1 MFLADLCIKRPVF
14 ATVLSLIVLLVG
26 LICWDRLP
34 IREYPNIDEPTVT
47 VNTGY
52 PGASAEIMESQ
63 VTKPLE
69 DSLSGIEGIEVMT
82 SLSRA
87 ESSQITLRFVVK
99 RDPDTAASD
108 VRDRVARVRET
119 LPDDIDEPIVSKTEA
134 DAEPIMYL
142 AFSSDRHSP
151 LDVTD
156 AADRLVQDRLQTLP
170 GVADV
175 PIYGERRYAMR
186 IWLDP
191 ARLAAFRMT
200 TQDVED
206 ALRRQNVEVPAG
218 RIESR
223 MREFTVLSET
233 DLQTPEQFEAIIL
246 GNAGGYLVRLR
257 DVGRA
262 EIGAADDRIVAR
274 YNGKS
279 AVALGV
285 VKQST
290 ANPLEVSNEVRAAL
304 PAIERLL
311 PEGMQIAVAYD
322 SSTFISRSID
332 EVFTAIGE
340 AMLLVMAVIFLFLRS
355 LRATVIPLVT
365 IPVSLIGSCALMYA
379 MGFSINTLT
388 LLAVVLAIGLVVDD
402 AIVVLENIHRH
413 IEEGLPPLRA
423 AFKGVREIGFA
434 VVAMTLTLAAVFAPF
449 GFATGRTDRLFI
461 EFALTLAGAVI
472 ISGFVALTLSPAMCA
487 RMLRHQPRHGWL
499 YNLFE
504 RGIGGL
510 TRGYRGA
517 LTATLKMRPL
527 VVLAFL
533 ALAGSVYYL
542 GAFVLKQ
549 ELAPVEDRGFIIGIM
564 LAPEGSTIASSNSSV
579 ERIESLYESLP
590 EKQQYFVVVGWPVVS
605 QGISFL
611 GMTDWGQRTRNAQAV
626 VGELGPQM
634 FGIPGVL
641 AFPIIPQPLD
651 QGISGQ
657 PVEFVIQT
665 TGSYA
670 DLQALTDKVMAAAY
684 GNPGLLNPDSDL
696 KLNKPEIKVRVDREK
711 AADMG
716 IPIESI
722 GRTLETLLGGRDVTR
737 FKRGGDQYDVI
748 VKVDNS
754 GRTTPRDLMQIYM
767 RGQDGAMV
775 ELANLIDYDETV
787 APREL
792 NHFNKMR
799 AVTVSASL
807 APGYSLGEALAF
819 LEQTVR
825 QTATA
830 EVQIEYNG
838 ASREFKQSSS
848 SLYLLIIMA
857 VVFIFLMLA
866 AQFESFIDPLII
878 IVSVVPAVAGA
889 LFVLDLTGGAL
900 NIYTK
905 IGLVTLLGLITKHG
919 ILIVEFAN
927 QLRERGE
934 DKLHAV
940 IGSAVL
946 RLRPILMTTGAMV
959 LGALPL
965 ALATGAGA
973 ESRQQIGWV
982 IVGGLAFG
990 TLFTLFVVPTF
1001 YTLFAGRRPALAAA
1015 EEERRMAAADTVPA
1029 KAAGE

>member
-1 MFLADLCIKRPVF
+1 
-14 ATVLSLIVLLVG
+14 
-26 LICWDRLP
+26 
-34 IREYPNIDEPTVT
+34 
-47 VNTGY
+47 
-52 PGASAEIMESQ
+52 
-63 VTKPLE
+63 
-69 DSLSGIEGIEVMT
+69 
-82 SLSRA
+82 
-87 ESSQITLRFVVK
+87 
-99 RDPDTAASD
+99 
-108 VRDRVARVRET
+108 
-119 LPDDIDEPIVSKTEA
+119 
-134 DAEPIMYL
+134 
-142 AFSSDRHSP
+142 
-151 LDVTD
+151 
-156 AADRLVQDRLQTLP
+156 
-170 GVADV
+170 
-175 PIYGERRYAMR
+175 
-186 IWLDP
+186 
-191 ARLAAFRMT
+191 
-200 TQDVED
+200 
-206 ALRRQNVEVPAG
+206 
-218 RIESR
+218 
-223 MREFTVLSET
+223 
-233 DLQTPEQFEAIIL
+233 
-246 GNAGGYLVRLR
+246 
-257 DVGRA
+257 
-262 EIGAADDRIVAR
+262 
-274 YNGKS
+274 
-279 AVALGV
+279 
-285 VKQST
+285 
-290 ANPLEVSNEVRAAL
+290 
-304 PAIERLL
+304 
-311 PEGMQIAVAYD
+311 
-322 SSTFISRSID
+322 
-332 EVFTAIGE
+332 
-340 AMLLVMAVIFLFLRS
+340 
-355 LRATVIPLVT
+355 
-365 IPVSLIGSCALMYA
+365 
-379 MGFSINTLT
+379 
-388 LLAVVLAIGLVVDD
+388 
-402 AIVVLENIHRH
+402 
-413 IEEGLPPLRA
+413 
-423 AFKGVREIGFA
+423 
-434 VVAMTLTLAAVFAPF
+434 
-449 GFATGRTDRLFI
+449 
-461 EFALTLAGAVI
+461 
-472 ISGFVALTLSPAMCA
+472 
-487 RMLRHQPRHGWL
+487 
-499 YNLFE
+499 
-504 RGIGGL
+504 
-510 TRGYRGA
+510 
-517 LTATLKMRPL
+517 
-527 VVLAFL
+527 
-533 ALAGSVYYL
+533 
-542 GAFVLKQ
+542 
-549 ELAPVEDRGFIIGIM
+549 
-564 LAPEGSTIASSNSSV
+564 
-579 ERIESLYESLP
+579 
-590 EKQQYFVVVGWPVVS
+590 
-605 QGISFL
+605 
-611 GMTDWGQRTRNAQAV
+611 
-626 VGELGPQM
+626 
-634 FGIPGVL
+634 VL

-737 FKRGGDQYDVI
+737 FKRAGDQYDVI

-767 RGQDGAMV
+767 RGQNGNMV

-799 AVTVSASL
+799 AVTISASL

-830 EVQIEYNG
+830 DVQIEYNG

-866 AQFESFIDPLII
+866 AQFESFIDPFII

-934 DKLHAV
+934 DRLQAV

-1001 YTLFAGRRPALAAA
+1001 YTLFAGRRPALAEA
-1015 EEERRMAAADTVPA
+1015 EEERRKAATDTGLA